1 MNNWARAAPIPGTIN
16 AKGRCATVEE
26 RKPKLPRYSLPLA
39 IGAVREKAGSRRRR
53 GYGMW
58 GAMPDRALLD
68 SSWWAAD
75 PQWFP
80 AGTPPRDNASIQ
92 ILIDGRATFRAAW
105 EAILAAQE
113 SVWLVD
119 WAMSVTM
126 PLVRG
131 GDAHEV
137 PPATGARGPGFTVFD
152 LLTAVAP
159 KLDVRLLVWSGSRLF
174 HPKAAL
180 ARQGIAELR
189 QANPRIRGV
198 QDRHKK
204 WSHCHHQK
212 AIVVDGN
219 IAFVGGLDMTNF
231 DVDRWD
237 TTDHPV
243 RSGLNWHDLCLRLE
257 GEAARDVARNF
268 VQRWEAATDEPLAP
282 TTPMKGQTP
291 VVGSSKV
298 QIVRTICADAYSFA
312 PKGEFGIAWA
322 YRAAI
327 LAARSFIYLEN
338 QYLWSPAVVDE
349 LIAALKRVPDPDFR
363 VVLVLPA
370 RPNIGKGDTD
380 VHVRKLLAAD
390 EVGRVRV
397 FTLYT
402 AAQGKKGAWTYK
414 PIYVHA
420 KVAIVDDQWF
430 TVGSANLNGRGLEG
444 DSELN
449 VQVRDPELARAL
461 RLRLWA
467 EHLGLPE
474 ATVASLPAV
483 QAVDK
488 LWTPLA
494 THARQVIDGRQG
506 QLGCMAVRYDTGTM
520 PADFS
525 LGELEAQI
533 LDR

>member
-1 MNNWARAAPIPGTIN
+1 
-16 AKGRCATVEE
+16 
-26 RKPKLPRYSLPLA
+26 
-39 IGAVREKAGSRRRR
+39 
-53 GYGMW
+53 
-58 GAMPDRALLD
+58 MPDRPLPD
-68 SSWWAAD
+68 SSWWAVD

-80 AGTPPRDNASIQ
+80 AGTPPRDNARVQ
-92 ILIDGRATFRAAW
+92 ILIDGHETFRAAW
-105 EAILAAQE
+105 EAIQAAQE

-119 WAMSVTM
+119 WAMSVAM

-131 GDAHEV
+131 DDTRKV
-137 PPATGARGPGFTVFD
+137 PPATGAHGPGYTVFD

-159 KLDVRLLVWSGSRLF
+159 RLDVRVLVWSGSRLF
-174 HPKAAL
+174 RPKAAL
-180 ARQGIAELR
+180 ARKGMAELR
-189 QANPRIRGV
+189 EANPRIRGV
-198 QDRHKK
+198 EDRHRKL
-204 WSHCHHQK
+204 SHCHHQK

-237 TTDHPV
+237 TTSHQM

-268 VQRWEAATDEPLAP
+268 IQRWEAATGEPLAP
-282 TTPMKGQTP
+282 PTPMNEQAP
-291 VVGSSKV
+291 AVGSSKV
-298 QIVRTICADAYSFA
+298 QIVRTVCADAYSYA

-327 LAARSFIYLEN
+327 LEARSFIYLEN

-349 LIAALKRVPDPDFR
+349 LIAALHRVPDPDFR

-370 RPNIGKGDTD
+370 HPNIGKGDTD

-390 EVGRVRV
+390 PTGRVRV

-402 AAQGKKGAWTYK
+402 AAPGTKGAWVYK

-430 TVGSANLNGRGLEG
+430 TVGSANLNGRGLES

-449 VQVRDPELARAL
+449 AQVRDPELARAL
-461 RLRLWA
+461 RLRLWS

-474 ATVASLPAV
+474 ATVASLSAA

-494 THARQVIDGRQG
+494 AHSRQVIDGRQG
-506 QLGCMAVRYDTGTM
+506 QLGCMAVRYETGAM
-520 PADFS
+520 PGDFS